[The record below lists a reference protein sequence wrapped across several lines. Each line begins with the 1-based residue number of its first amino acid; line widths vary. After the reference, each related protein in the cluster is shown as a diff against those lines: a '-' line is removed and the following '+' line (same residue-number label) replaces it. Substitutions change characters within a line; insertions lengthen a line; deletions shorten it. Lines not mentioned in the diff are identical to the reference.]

1 MGESALPAVLRSSQS
16 LLGDH
21 LLRDGARDAA
31 LVGTDPINNVVMME
45 DHDGAY
51 YAWKQ
56 AGLKDRIAVHI
67 DAHID
72 FGWIPERDP
81 EELLALRTLREL
93 ENLSSADSLWNF
105 TGRPTDKLIDLGNY
119 LNPALREGILS
130 SVYWV
135 APDGFFATPGRRKQL
150 EAMLHS
156 MRKANPR
163 ALQQIAWTDGAL
175 QAAIYGKPLTIC
187 PLSRIPRF
195 DEDVLLDIDTDFL
208 ITESISSPAYPY
220 PDLPNT
226 TPWIWPEELVEKL
239 RERQLRSD
247 WVTIAYSVEG
257 GYTPLGYKYL
267 ADDLASLL
275 HDPGLPLRQRELMRL
290 KNEAARA
297 QDARKLVEARELYA
311 RALSWNPCDA
321 AIHYRLA
328 QLVYEEGKCDE
339 ARRYYEQAIILDP
352 SYRTEYNNFG
362 PVYLALG
369 QFAHSAAEYRK
380 TLTLDPHNSNAHRG
394 LGDLAAEQRH
404 WDEALAHHWQAS
416 ELRPDDGWAHLG
428 LGRAHVQFRNW
439 ASAEAALTQAV
450 RSKECEGAAQYW
462 LGYVYAKQRRW
473 DEALAAYK
481 SARRNHFR
489 TRGLYLALGHLYLRK
504 GNLYQATRHYGKAAR
519 LLTAELRH
527 RVRRLPEAAKR
538 MLTTRGTGDATR

>member
-1 MGESALPAVLRSSQS
+1 MSNLPAPTTLPICDPGQREQDSQA
-16 LLGDH
+16 GW
-21 LLRDGARDAA
+21 
-31 LVGTDPINNVVMME
+31 VGVGPIGTVVMME

-56 AGLKDRIAVHI
+56 AGIRDRIAVHI
-67 DAHID
+67 DAHFD
-72 FGWIPERDP
+72 FGWIPEREP
-81 EELLALRTLREL
+81 EELLALRTLREI
-93 ENLSSADSLWNF
+93 ENLSSIDSLWNF
-105 TGRPTDKLIDLGNY
+105 TGRRTDKLIDLGNY
-119 LNPALREGILS
+119 LNPALREGILR

-135 APDGFFATPGRRKQL
+135 APDGFFATPEHRKQL
-150 EAMLHS
+150 EAMLHD

-163 ALQQIAWTDGAL
+163 ALQEIAWTDGAL

-187 PLSRIPRF
+187 PLSGIPPF

-208 ITESISSPAYPY
+208 ITESISPAYPY
-220 PDLPNT
+220 PDLPNM

-275 HDPGLPLRQRELMRL
+275 RDPGLPLRQRELMRL
-290 KNEAARA
+290 KNEASRA
-297 QDARKLVEARELYA
+297 QDARKLVEARERYA
-311 RALSWNPCDA
+311 CALALNPGDA
-321 AIHYRLA
+321 AIHYRLV
-328 QLVYEEGKCDE
+328 QLVYEEGQCDE
-339 ARRYYEQAIILDP
+339 ARRYYEQAITLDP

-380 TLTLDPHNSNAHRG
+380 TLTLDPHNASAHRG
-394 LGDLAAEQRH
+394 LGNLAAGQRR
-404 WDEALAHHWQAS
+404 WDEALAHHRRAT
-416 ELRPDDGWAHLG
+416 ELTPEDGWARLG
-428 LGRAHVQFRNW
+428 LGRAHVHFRNW

-481 SARRNHFR
+481 TARRCRVR
-489 TRGLYLALGHLYLRK
+489 TQGVYLALGHLYLRK
-504 GNLYQATRHYGKAAR
+504 GNLYQANRHYGKAAR

-527 RVRRLPEAAKR
+527 RVRRLLEAARR
-538 MLTTRGTGDATR
+538 MLTRIRTGNATR